1 MDAMEED
8 TMTDIVMKDCHNDS
22 NKKIPSTVSSS
33 SSSKNV
39 LDVEKLFK
47 LLEASQSAGNLI
59 ADKDVMLLI
68 GLTGAGKVRNNIW

>member
-33 SSSKNV
+33 SSSKN
-39 LDVEKLFK
+39 VEKLFK